1 VLLLLMGVKKKPRK
15 SVLTNQSS
23 SDYNL
28 CMVGTIRTKE
38 KCPCG
43 GKFTEG
49 RKGLVCP
56 ECKRVPRKYFLDI
69 PQLKEN
75 RKLYRDSTGHAFD
88 TYARADQ
95 ELSTIR
101 AEMRKGTFDIRNYV
115 QAEIKGL
122 LVENYAQAWLV
133 RRELEQ
139 RRGLISQGY
148 LKELKNV
155 INRHLVPALGRKNIR
170 DIREGTV
177 EDFRNQLPETLKPKT
192 IDNIMGIFK
201 KLMQDALRRK
211 DIARMPE
218 FPKVDVGDPITK
230 WLAEEDQALV
240 MEQIT
245 HPVYRAFYTFL
256 MWEGCRPGEAR
267 ALKWEWVNLDR
278 DQVVITAAM
287 DLETPRPR
295 TKEKDF
301 RSLPLHPEVKALLLD
316 LPRSIDGYV
325 FTIGGKPL
333 TKRMA
338 TSAWAR
344 AAKRAGVGV
353 TCYQGTRHSFASQ
366 AINSGV
372 DKALIGKFLG
382 HKTSSSTD
390 RYAHLLTETLKG
402 AWKRCPQ
409 SVPKEGKVKDNV
421 VILMGNKG

>member
-1 VLLLLMGVKKKPRK
+1 M
-15 SVLTNQSS
+15 LTSLHP

-43 GKFTEG
+43 GKFIEG

-56 ECKRVPRKYFLDI
+56 ECKRIPRKYFLDI
-69 PQLKEN
+69 PQLQGN
-75 RKLYRDSTGHAFD
+75 RKLYRDSTGHVFD
-88 TYARADQ
+88 SYARADQ

-101 AEMRKGTFDIRNYV
+101 AEIRKGTFDIRNYV
-115 QAEIKGL
+115 QSEIKGL
-122 LVENYAQAWLV
+122 LLENYAQAWLG
-133 RRELEQ
+133 RQELRARQ
-139 RRGLISQGY
+139 GRISQGY
-148 LKELKNV
+148 LKELRNV
-155 INRHLVPALGRKNIR
+155 VNRHLVPFLGRKNIR
-170 DIREGTV
+170 EIRTGTV
-177 EDFRNQLPETLKPKT
+177 EDFMNQLPDTLKLKT

-201 KLMQDALRRK
+201 KMMMDAK
-211 DIARMPE
+211 DREDITIMPK
-218 FPKVDVGDPITK
+218 FPKIEVGDPETK
-230 WLAEEDQALV
+230 WLVEEDQALV

-267 ALKWEWVNLDR
+267 ALKWDWIDLDQER
-278 DQVVITAAM
+278 VVITAGM
-287 DLETPRPR
+287 DLETFRPR

-301 RSLPLHPEVKALLLD
+301 RSLPLHPEAKGALEDLLANQ
-316 LPRSIDGYV
+316 PRSIDGYV
-325 FTIGGKPL
+325 FTINGKPL

-344 AAKRAGVGV
+344 AAKQAGVKV

-366 AINSGV
+366 AINAGV

-382 HKTSSSTD
+382 HRTSASTD

-402 AWKRCPQ
+402 AWKRCPRT
-409 SVPKEGKVKDNV
+409 VPGRIGDKGKVVNLQEK
-421 VILMGNKG
+421 